1 MGNPMVTYSTDAAFG
16 ALADP
21 IRRAV
26 LQLLRTRSLPAGQ
39 IASAFPVSR
48 PAVSKHLR
56 ILRRARLV
64 RERRDGRNRVY
75 ELNPA
80 PLQAVDGWIGQYRS
94 FWQTSLQNLKSVVE
108 ADSGSAVHNKKN
120 SKKKGPRKRK

>member
-1 MGNPMVTYSTDAAFG
+1 MSNRVVTYSTNATFD

-26 LQLLRTRSLPAGQ
+26 LELLRTRSLPAGQ

-64 RERRDGRNRVY
+64 RERREGRLRVY
-75 ELNPA
+75 QLDPA
-80 PLQAVDGWIGQYRS
+80 PLQAVDSWLNQYRN
-94 FWQTSLQNLKSVVE
+94 FWQTSLANLKAVVE
-108 ADSGSAVHNKKN
+108 ADSSAGVHPARNRPNRK
-120 SKKKGPRKRK
+120 SRKRK